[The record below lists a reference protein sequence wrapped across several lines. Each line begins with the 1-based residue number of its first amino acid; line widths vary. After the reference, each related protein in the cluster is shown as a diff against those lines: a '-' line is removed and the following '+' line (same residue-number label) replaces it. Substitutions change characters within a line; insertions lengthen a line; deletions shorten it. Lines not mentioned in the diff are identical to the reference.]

1 MVTQHYDTLQS
12 VGEATNS
19 NLILLP
25 NSPQAGSDMLNN
37 MIASFAA
44 SNQIGEQMKKD
55 NAAKGIVN
63 KKSTREGPKEP
74 PKTDFDY

>member
-12 VGEATNS
+12 IGGETNT

-37 MIASFAA
+37 MIASFVA
-44 SNQIGEQMKKD
+44 SNQIGEKMKEQNK
-55 NAAKGIVN
+55 AKGITN
-63 KKSTREGPKEP
+63 KKR
-74 PKTDFDY
+74 DNNQDN

>member
-1 MVTQHYDTLQS
+1 
-12 VGEATNS
+12 
-19 NLILLP
+19 
-25 NSPQAGSDMLNN
+25 MLNN

-63 KKSTREGPKEP
+63 KKNKPNESKKP

>member
-1 MVTQHYDTLQS
+1 MTLLQS
-12 VGEATNS
+12 VGDATNS

-37 MIASFAA
+37 MIASFVA

-55 NAAKGIVN
+55 NEAKGIVN
-63 KKSTREGPKEP
+63 KKKKLPKP
-74 PKTDFDY
+74 PQTDFDY

>member
-1 MVTQHYDTLQS
+1 
-12 VGEATNS
+12 
-19 NLILLP
+19 
-25 NSPQAGSDMLNN
+25 MLNN

-63 KKSTREGPKEP
+63 KKSTREGTKEP